1 MTVSRKAN
9 DLYEVLKACPNKL
22 CPMCDGK
29 GEIMDDEAV
38 GTEMRRRRL
47 LTGLSLR
54 TVAKRLKFSAPYI
67 SDLEKGR
74 RNWSHYKVGDYLDAI
89 SPEYK
94 APELFIL

>member
-1 MTVSRKAN
+1 
-9 DLYEVLKACPNKL
+9 
-22 CPMCDGK
+22 MCEGQ

-89 SPEYK
+89 SPDWK
-94 APELFIL
+94 DPEPFIL